1 MDGLT
6 LDQIKGIY
14 SGEITNWKD
23 VGGNNDEIRAFQ
35 RPEESGSQTALQKL
49 MGDTPIKEAPTEQ
62 IATGMGEIIREV
74 SQYKNFKNAI
84 GYTFRYYSNEM
95 VKNDQIKLLEVNG
108 VAPTK
113 ENIRNDSYPISSEFY
128 IVTAGSTNPN
138 VEKLIDWVLSEQG
151 QQLVEKVGYVPL
163 EP

>member
-1 MDGLT
+1 
-6 LDQIKGIY
+6 
-14 SGEITNWKD
+14 
-23 VGGNNDEIRAFQ
+23 
-35 RPEESGSQTALQKL
+35 
-49 MGDTPIKEAPTEQ
+49 
-62 IATGMGEIIREV
+62 
-74 SQYKNFKNAI
+74 
-84 GYTFRYYSNEM
+84 M